1 MTQSIAV
8 EPGSSD
14 LEGTERERIIRKI
27 KRCLALGESSNAN
40 EAEMAMRQAQA
51 MMRTYRL
58 SEIDIEVQSV
68 GCEEHNT
75 GLTRMSDW
83 QRGLANAAAQ
93 AFNCKMLMSR
103 RVGGPISFIFV
114 GVMPA
119 AELAAYAY
127 DSLLAQIKPA
137 RKKFQKERGASR
149 RAADDFCLAWVH
161 AVKTKVVKFALDNAE
176 QSNQSNALI
185 LVETRE
191 QAAISAWIAKEHGE
205 VKTRSQVQRDD
216 YDRMAVL
223 HGIKAGEQAVI
234 NQAVSGGRD
243 GPLLLA

>member
-1 MTQSIAV
+1 M
-8 EPGSSD
+8 
-14 LEGTERERIIRKI
+14 II
-27 KRCLALGESSNAN
+27 
-40 EAEMAMRQAQA
+40 
-51 MMRTYRL
+51 
-58 SEIDIEVQSV
+58 
-68 GCEEHNT
+68 
-75 GLTRMSDW
+75 
-83 QRGLANAAAQ
+83 
-93 AFNCKMLMSR
+93 
-103 RVGGPISFIFV
+103 

-137 RKKFQKERGASR
+137 RKQFQNERGASR

-161 AVKTKVVKFALDNAE
+161 AVKTKMVKFAQDNAE

-191 QAAISAWIAKEHGE
+191 EAAISAWIAKEHGE
-205 VKTRSQVQRDD
+205 VKTRSQAQRDD
-216 YDRMAVL
+216 YDRMAIL

-234 NQAVSGGRD
+234 NQAVSGGRG